1 MWSLICGLAVV
12 GGQWECPAKCT
23 EDQGKMTSRDEN
35 GRDEQSYPHF
45 HMVYTMVFPYF
56 SPFF

>member
-12 GGQWECPAKCT
+12 GGQWECRAKCT
-23 EDQGKMTSRDEN
+23 EDQGKRTSRGEN

-45 HMVYTMVFPYF
+45 LGCREFVVEVLGV
-56 SPFF
+56 

>member
-12 GGQWECPAKCT
+12 GCQWECPAKCT

-45 HMVYTMVFPYF
+45 LGCREFVVEVLGV
-56 SPFF
+56 